1 MCEANNEASDRVGLK
16 GIYFILCFYKTIP
29 NPNSF
34 QYFKISIYIKSV
46 KAVEMNCSLK
56 SPLDCAELHS
66 LPFSV
71 VQWGECINNIIMMG
85 YLTQKSAWLL
95 LFWAKAPASLA
106 LPLMKMQRMWNGAH
120 CDGSWREGQYDWFAI
135 KMYHFPLNR
144 SQCSHCVVAAM
155 LQPSVQPLR
164 VLSCSRK
171 SLTFGSN
178 SSLCS
183 FLSESQTRRLRLFK
197 QLYHGFWSCHKKLA
211 KTWIIQA

>member
-16 GIYFILCFYKTIP
+16 DIYFILCFYKTIP

-106 LPLMKMQRMWNGAH
+106 LPLMKMQRMWNEAH
-120 CDGSWREGQYDWFAI
+120 CDGSWREGQYDW
-135 KMYHFPLNR
+135 PLGQTR
-144 SQCSHCVVAAM
+144 LYA
-155 LQPSVQPLR
+155 LFFLR
-164 VLSCSRK
+164 VK
-171 SLTFGSN
+171 QEDWDYSN
-178 SSLCS
+178 NCIMD
-183 FLSESQTRRLRLFK
+183 SEAATR
-197 QLYHGFWSCHKKLA
+197 S
-211 KTWIIQA
+211 

>member
-71 VQWGECINNIIMMG
+71 VQWGEWINNIIMMG

-106 LPLMKMQRMWNGAH
+106 LPLMKMQRMWNEAH

-144 SQCSHCVVAAM
+144 SQCSRCVVKGCSYVTAICAA
-155 LQPSVQPLR
+155 
-164 VLSCSRK
+164 
-171 SLTFGSN
+171 
-178 SSLCS
+178 
-183 FLSESQTRRLRLFK
+183 SESAQLLKEKFDLWVKLVFMLFS
-197 QLYHGFWSCHKKLA
+197 FWESNKKIE
-211 KTWIIQA
+211 IIQTTVSWILKLPQEAS